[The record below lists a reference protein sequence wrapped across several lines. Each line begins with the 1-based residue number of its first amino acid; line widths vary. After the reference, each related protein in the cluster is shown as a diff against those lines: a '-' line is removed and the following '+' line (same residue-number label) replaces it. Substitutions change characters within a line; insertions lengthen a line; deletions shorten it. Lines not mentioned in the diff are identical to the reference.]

1 MNKPSQKC
9 YEFRSF
15 SFMNTNICQ
24 LFVYDLS
31 SAALCLFSSFESGT
45 AVLKFFIRL
54 LPINKN
60 SFSLIH
66 WGCCRPLALLKG
78 QIISKCL
85 FGVFNFFQ
93 KTYENKSTSSKVE
106 FICSFFGRNMG
117 FKKSFRICLTFRRVH
132 DFESA

>member
-93 KTYENKSTSSKVE
+93 KNKNSRKQTNLLMDIVMIYFYSKR
-106 FICSFFGRNMG
+106 FRFAPSFNY
-117 FKKSFRICLTFRRVH
+117 LTFQ
-132 DFESA
+132 